1 MMRFQ
6 HIEYLIGLAAIP
18 VLLFLFWTLLR
29 WKKRILMK
37 MGDAGLIRQLI
48 RSYSALKFAI
58 KFALGILA
66 LSAIIIGAANL
77 RKKGLSDNI
86 NRQGV
91 DVMLLLDVSK
101 SMLSDDIRPTRLEK
115 AKQLLTKLLDLLP
128 DDRVGLIFFA
138 GRAYMQMPL
147 TIDQRAA
154 KMYIQDAGPDIVP
167 TQGTVISDALRMANG
182 SFNNKEHKY
191 KAVIL
196 VSDGED
202 HDPEALKTA
211 KMMAENGVMINT
223 VGIGTPDG
231 TPFIDP
237 ATHTTK
243 KDENG
248 QVVISKLNE
257 AELTQ
262 IADVTNGI
270 YIRLNNIESALITL
284 SQRLDGIEKKA
295 MADSEFADFK
305 NYFPWFLASA
315 LLLLLIEFFLSERK
329 LRLA

>member
-1 MMRFQ
+1 M
-6 HIEYLIGLAAIP
+6 
-18 VLLFLFWTLLR
+18 V
-29 WKKRILMK
+29 
-37 MGDAGLIRQLI
+37 
-48 RSYSALKFAI
+48 

-66 LSAIIIGAANL
+66 LAAIIIGAANL

-86 NRQGV
+86 SRQGV
-91 DVMLLLDVSK
+91 DVMILLDVSK
-101 SMLSDDIRPTRLEK
+101 SMLADDIRPSRLEK
-115 AKQLLTKLLDLLP
+115 AKQLLTKLLDVLP
-128 DDRVGLIFFA
+128 DDRVGLILFA

-182 SFNNKEHKY
+182 SFNSKEHKY
-191 KAVIL
+191 KAVVL

-211 KMMAENGVMINT
+211 RMMADNGVMINT
-223 VGIGTPDG
+223 VGIGSPDG
-231 TPFIDP
+231 TAFIDP
-237 ATHTTK
+237 ATHATK

-257 AELTQ
+257 TELTQ
-262 IADVTNGI
+262 IADATNGI
-270 YIRLNNIESALITL
+270 YIRLDNIESTLITL

-295 MADSEFADFK
+295 VADSEFADFK

-315 LLLLLIEFFLSERK
+315 LLLLLIEFLFV
-329 LRLA
+329 